1 MSMQSNAWMEEGRRN
16 GGKEGDGVMRGKRR
30 EGVKVRTKQ
39 VHTTHKGETGTADG
53 VSVID

>member
-1 MSMQSNAWMEEGRRN
+1 MEEGRRN

-39 VHTTHKGETGTADG
+39 VHITHKGETGTTDG
-53 VSVID
+53 VSFTG